1 MTTAVSTRDHTKTR
15 AYHAEW
21 QLQRM
26 LDRQEDCPT
35 VIVAGSTITLP
46 AERKFGDLESIQRYV
61 DAVLALGPVQA
72 HWPQQAAKP
81 VKVKRH
87 PASDGNT
94 AHYQMGHIA
103 IPDSGRRWAMR
114 ETTVLHELAHHLDN
128 SFGPAHGSTMQVTL
142 VDLMS
147 IAMGEEVGFLLRVL
161 YHQHNA

>member
-26 LDRQEDCPT
+26 LDRQADCPT
-35 VIVAGSTITLP
+35 VVVAGSTITLP
-46 AERKFGDLESIQRYV
+46 AERKFGDLDSIQRYV
-61 DAVLALGPVQA
+61 DAVLALAWVKERWPVQA
-72 HWPQQAAKP
+72 NKP
-81 VKVKRH
+81 VLVQRR
-87 PASDGNT
+87 PGDDA
-94 AHYQMGHIA
+94 AHYRRGVIA
-103 IPDSGRRWAMR
+103 IPDHGVRWAMR

-128 SFGPAHGSTMQVTL
+128 FFGPAHGSTMQATL